1 MSFVMTGCDGSLG
14 SPNPA
19 LFSAVTLNSY
29 STPSLRP
36 CTLKRKS
43 GTVLLQ
49 ALTHL
54 IPLLSFLSTQ
64 YPLMSLPPSCAG
76 LFHEMVTAFLLT
88 LSISGVEGGPGGP
101 SDITFYRVLWLYRN
115 QYSFYY
121 HMKITFHV
129 LFHAFQTYGNGQ
141 SF

>member
-1 MSFVMTGCDGSLG
+1 MTGRDGSLG

-36 CTLKRKS
+36 CTLNRRS
-43 GTVLLQ
+43 GTVRLQ

-54 IPLLSFLSTQ
+54 SPFLSFLSTQ
-64 YPLMSLPPSCAG
+64 YPLMSLPPSRTG

-88 LSISGVEGGPGGP
+88 LSISGVEGGPGGAGETETGRTCLLA
-101 SDITFYRVLWLYRN
+101 IF
-115 QYSFYY
+115 
-121 HMKITFHV
+121 
-129 LFHAFQTYGNGQ
+129 LF
-141 SF
+141 